1 MTANL
6 NPHNVLL
13 SYWFLNPFSMS
24 ITYSHTAWNR
34 FKKKKISVNVLLC
47 FASKQQSQLP
57 HTAPEITVLQTEAT
71 QNKCTS
77 IFEVNLML
85 CKVNNRYT
93 SVPLKFIFG
102 NGIGTGIKVLLQG
115 VHLSAQNVSESFH
128 FCKFLTQPV
137 PLLSKGGGRR
147 RDANRK
153 KII

>member
-1 MTANL
+1 MKR
-6 NPHNVLL
+6 
-13 SYWFLNPFSMS
+13 
-24 ITYSHTAWNR
+24 I
-34 FKKKKISVNVLLC
+34 KKKISVNVLLC
-47 FASKQQSQLP
+47 CASKQQSQLP

-85 CKVNNRYT
+85 CKVNNWYT

-115 VHLSAQNVSESFH
+115 VHLSAQDVSESFH

-137 PLLSKGGGRR
+137 PLLSGGGER
-147 RDANRK
+147 
-153 KII
+153 